1 MTCTFMTSTSTL
13 PPQDLRKCK
22 CSRLTCWHC
31 AQWSVCSWNLPFLL
45 FKATLPVRDL
55 LPLGKAPVWYT
66 QWISRVT
73 EDKRSTLCRS
83 DPNTTEQGGTEDE
96 YSSSMANSNTSSFSL
111 LLPKEYIPKC
121 APYLSSSWRQEDRK
135 GTYCWESLIVRA
147 VSQRYLY
154 HIIWAFLLSRW
165 KETTYN
171 LKEWTHNSLH
181 VSYLKEN
188 LYCKGMPNCKIKLR
202 NIFGSDTNM

>member
-1 MTCTFMTSTSTL
+1 MHNGVSAAGICLSYSLKPPCL
-13 PPQDLRKCK
+13 PEICCRWEK
-22 CSRLTCWHC
+22 
-31 AQWSVCSWNLPFLL
+31 
-45 FKATLPVRDL
+45 
-55 LPLGKAPVWYT
+55 PLYDTPSGLAEWQRTREVHFVGLIQTP
-66 QWISRVT
+66 
-73 EDKRSTLCRS
+73 L
-83 DPNTTEQGGTEDE
+83 EQGGTEDE
-96 YSSSMANSNTSSFSL
+96 YSSSVANSNTSSFSL

-147 VSQRYLY
+147 VSQHYLY